1 MVSAALSQGVNMKE
15 ERWRMICEGLGLDY
29 DEVVADMPEQETK
42 DDTSDKR
49 EHSHREEDPGAAGV
63 GEIMQMVDLKKEKE
77 DRDNLFLLA
86 MYAEGR
92 LAKDIEEG
100 MKVDPMKLWGI
111 LDALKK
117 IKDSTMTPE

>member
-1 MVSAALSQGVNMKE
+1 MKE

-29 DEVVADMPEQETK
+29 DQIVSDVPEK
-42 DDTSDKR
+42 DDTSSALRAPSPQGEGMECASEQDKL
-49 EHSHREEDPGAAGV
+49 P
-63 GEIMQMVDLKKEKE
+63 MQEAVDGLMQKVDLQKEKQ

-92 LAKDIEEG
+92 LAVDIEAG

-117 IKDSTMTPE
+117 IKDSTLSPE